1 MKSTDDVEFASIVA
15 KTWRFYGKE
24 ITAEVCQDWFELLA
38 DFEISDIKAA
48 FRKHLADSEHGRFLP
63 KPADII
69 RFLPVRSLDDDNR
82 PGTDEAWGMLLR
94 LIQDERETGMLTD
107 EMRAGWQACQ
117 PILDMGDEVGARRC
131 FIEVYA
137 REVGIARRH
146 HAPVRWEVSLGTD
159 SRLREIRLHEAI
171 HAGRISHDHAQSLLP
186 GPAPVSIDHVAGLLE
201 GPGATKADFDVA
213 ARLRGLAQALRQ
225 GLNDSR
231 DREREERERQR
242 AEEAEKKLDIQR
254 LLDERGYGASGS
266 EEAA

>member
-1 MKSTDDVEFASIVA
+1 
-15 KTWRFYGKE
+15 
-24 ITAEVCQDWFELLA
+24 
-38 DFEISDIKAA
+38 
-48 FRKHLADSEHGRFLP
+48 
-63 KPADII
+63 
-69 RFLPVRSLDDDNR
+69 
-82 PGTDEAWGMLLR
+82 MLLR

-131 FIEVYA
+131 FIEVYT

-171 HAGRISHDHAQSLLP
+171 HAGRISRDHAQSLLP

-201 GPGATKADFDVA
+201 GPGATKSDFDVA
-213 ARLRGLAQALRQ
+213 AKLRGLAQALRQ
-225 GLNDSR
+225 GLNDGR

-242 AEEAEKKLDIQR
+242 AEEASKKRDIQR
-254 LLDERGYGASGS
+254 LLDERGYGASDS